1 MTPETLFSI
10 AGAVVLPGWALLVFA
25 PRWKWSAHL
34 LASVVI
40 PALLGV
46 LYVSLLVTHY
56 RGAQGGFGSLA
67 EVRRL
72 FDQPALLLAGWV
84 HYLAFDLFIGS
95 WEVRDARRAGLRHG
109 LVIPCLLL
117 TLLFGPA
124 GLLSYLVV
132 RSVRLRRL
140 SIDGEEGPT

>member
-34 LASVVI
+34 LAPVVI

>member
-1 MTPETLFSI
+1 VTPETLFSI

-34 LASVVI
+34 LAPVVI